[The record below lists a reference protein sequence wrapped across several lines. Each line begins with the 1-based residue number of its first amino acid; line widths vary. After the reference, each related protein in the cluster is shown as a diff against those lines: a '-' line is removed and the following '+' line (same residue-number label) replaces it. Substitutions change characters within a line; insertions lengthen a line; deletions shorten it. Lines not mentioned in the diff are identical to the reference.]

1 MPAEASILSNKKG
14 KGGSEVQGAAGTEGA
29 QGEASDL
36 QKCEMIFLGEEKDGF
51 LKVEGTA
58 SGWVKKIMVGR

>member
-14 KGGSEVQGAAGTEGA
+14 RAAARFRAGTEGA